1 MIAQIFAAEHGLDD
15 QMRENLQ
22 NQLSDNVDR
31 YYAVRGVARP
41 QPIYQ
46 SAVKT
51 PVKMRKNSKQQSARR
66 KSNSKSP
73 LRDSYNNLMP
83 VRQEQKETA
92 RNSQSRGREKA
103 PRENHPDSRQA
114 VRQLQGG
121 MSDDLLSD
129 NVSPE
134 PPTERGV
141 TMNQPSMKPQQVQ
154 P

>member
-51 PVKMRKNSKQQSARR
+51 PVKMRKNSKQ
-66 KSNSKSP
+66 
-73 LRDSYNNLMP
+73 
-83 VRQEQKETA
+83 
-92 RNSQSRGREKA
+92 
-103 PRENHPDSRQA
+103 
-114 VRQLQGG
+114 
-121 MSDDLLSD
+121 
-129 NVSPE
+129 
-134 PPTERGV
+134 
-141 TMNQPSMKPQQVQ
+141 
-154 P
+154 